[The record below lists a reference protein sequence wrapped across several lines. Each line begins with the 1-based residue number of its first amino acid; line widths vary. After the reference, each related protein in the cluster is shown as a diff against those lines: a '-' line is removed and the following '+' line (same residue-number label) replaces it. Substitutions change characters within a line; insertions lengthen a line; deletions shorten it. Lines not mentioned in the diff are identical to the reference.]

1 MKPNY
6 TNIILAAGLILAAAA
21 MRIITAEFHLPNFTP
36 IAAVGLFSG
45 AVIAD
50 KKYAYILP
58 LMAMFIADLYFTVF
72 TSINGFY
79 GVEQVLVYAGMAM
92 VTLLGSKMDKVTGV
106 KVLGYSLIGSFIF
119 FVVSN
124 FGSYLK
130 GWYGHD
136 FNGLIQ
142 TYVMAI
148 PFYKNS
154 LMADMLGSVALFGT
168 YFLAKKAT
176 SPQVQNA

>member
-1 MKPNY
+1 MKNNY
-6 TNIILAAGLILAAAA
+6 STILLAAVLILASAA

-45 AVIAD
+45 AVITD

-58 LMAMFIADLYFTVF
+58 LMAMFIADIYFTLF

-79 GVEQVLVYAGMAM
+79 GIEQVLVYIGMAL
-92 VTLLGSKMDKVTGV
+92 VTLLGTNMNKITGM

-119 FVVSN
+119 FAVSN

-130 GWYGHD
+130 GWNGYD
-136 FNGLIQ
+136 FNGFVQ
-142 TYVMAI
+142 TYILAI

-154 LMADMLGSVALFGT
+154 LVADLAGSVALFGL
-168 YFLAKKAT
+168 YFAGKKALV
-176 SPQVQNA
+176 PQTQNA